1 MHKSINVSN
10 PRDNIEDVVAFLE
23 ITGTTAGGVGITPL
37 FTLTNSP
44 AADDSPFGAAQQV
57 PPATSTYPN

>member
-44 AADDSPFGAAQQV
+44 AADDSPFGAA
-57 PPATSTYPN
+57 